1 MSSSALEFGLLLH
14 TRHLIR
20 EGEAPSPVAELWETA
35 IRAEEIGFRHVWV
48 GDSPRLS
55 LLDRA
60 HADCLTIMAAVA
72 AKTSRIKIGTVPLIM
87 ALRNPVLLAH
97 ALATLDIVSAG
108 RIIIG
113 VSAAHQY
120 PYAQREFEACGVPF
134 HQRAGRLNESIR
146 LVRRLWTED
155 PFSFEGK
162 YYRFDE
168 IGVEPKPVQRPV
180 PIWVAAGDNDNALR
194 RVAVL
199 GDGWFTVAHT
209 PEQFVARRQ
218 KIDNYAK
225 EYKRGGKAIPSV
237 LFATFHLDANEERA
251 REEGWALAERYFRQ
265 PRSKL
270 GHLSPFFGTPEECAR
285 RLQPYVD
292 AGLKAVVARVV
303 THDPL
308 SQMRLLMEEVRP
320 RLSTLTSLDYSPHS
334 QTEPLEQPLPGK
346 GSGAG
351 ADEETRNL

>member
-1 MSSSALEFGLLLH
+1 MWLNDRLVMSSSGLELGLLLH

-20 EGEAPSPVAELWETA
+20 EGEAPSSVTELWETA
-35 IRAEEIGFRHVWV
+35 TCAEEFGFHHVWV

-60 HADCLTIMAAVA
+60 HADCQTVMAALA
-72 AKTSRIKIGTVPLIM
+72 AKTSRIKIGAVPLIM

-162 YYRFDE
+162 YYRFGE
-168 IGVEPKPVQRPV
+168 IGVEPKPVQRPI
-180 PIWVAAGDNDNALR
+180 PIWIAAGDNDNALR
-194 RVAVL
+194 RVAKL

-209 PEQFVARRQ
+209 LEEFVTRRR

-225 EYKRGGKAIPSV
+225 EYERGGEAIPSV
-237 LFATFHLDANEERA
+237 LFATFHLDVRGDNA
-251 REEGWALAERYFRQ
+251 REEGWSLAEQYFRQ
-265 PRSKL
+265 PRAKL

-285 RLQPYVD
+285 ELQAYVD
-292 AGLKAVVARVV
+292 AGLKAVVARFVS
-303 THDPL
+303 HNSL

-320 RLSTLTSLDYSPHS
+320 RLS
-334 QTEPLEQPLPGK
+334 LP
-346 GSGAG
+346 A
-351 ADEETRNL
+351 R